1 MKKPQSLRNFIAGSI
16 PELQT
21 DPQRLKMFV
30 ESGNIV
36 ARGGETLSFEYRF
49 TVRLIMLDYAG
60 SLDLF
65 AIPILAWLNTYQPDL
80 LQNKDK
86 AAKGLR
92 FDVEVLAND
101 KVDLVIEVDLSE
113 AVIVKEDKDDQG
125 RQRLTAV
132 HKGEV
137 YSPRPY
143 ADGNYSLYLGDQIGA
158 EWHITPGLD
167 FVEGQA

>member
-1 MKKPQSLRNFIAGSI
+1 MKKPQSLRNFIAGAI
-16 PELQT
+16 PELQI

-36 ARGGETLSFEYRF
+36 ARSGETLSFEYRF
-49 TVRLIMLDYAG
+49 TVRLIVLDYAG

-65 AIPILAWLNTYQPDL
+65 AIPMLAWLNTYQPDL

-101 KVDLVIEVDLSE
+101 KVDLVIEVDLTE
-113 AVIVKEDKDDQG
+113 AVIVKEDKDEQG
-125 RQRLTAV
+125 RQRLTAE
-132 HKGEV
+132 HMGEI
-137 YSPRPY
+137 YSPKPY
-143 ADGNYSLYLGDQIGA
+143 ASGDYSLYLGDKIGA
-158 EWHITPGLD
+158 EWHQTKGI
-167 FVEGQA
+167 E

>member
-16 PELQT
+16 PELQI

-36 ARGGETLSFEYRF
+36 ARSGETLSFEYRF
-49 TVRLIMLDYAG
+49 TVRLIVLDYAS

-113 AVIVKEDKDDQG
+113 AVIVKEDQDEQG
-125 RQRLTAV
+125 RQRLTAE
-132 HKGEV
+132 HKGEI
-137 YSPRPY
+137 YSPKPY
-143 ADGNYSLYLGDQIGA
+143 ATGDYTLYLGDKIGA
-158 EWHITPGLD
+158 EWHQTQGI
-167 FVEGQA
+167 E

>member
-36 ARGGETLSFEYRF
+36 ARSGETLSFEYRF
-49 TVRLIMLDYAG
+49 TVRLIVLDYAG

-80 LQNKDK
+80 LQNKEK
-86 AAKGLR
+86 AAKSLR
-92 FDVEVLAND
+92 FDVGVLAND
-101 KVDLVIEVDLSE
+101 KVALVIEVDLSE
-113 AVIVKEDKDDQG
+113 AVIVKEDQDEQG
-125 RQRLTAV
+125 RQRLTAE
-132 HKGEV
+132 HKGEI
-137 YSPRPY
+137 YSPKPY
-143 ADGNYSLYLGDQIGA
+143 ATGDYSLYLGDKIGA
-158 EWHITPGLD
+158 EWHQTQGI
-167 FVEGQA
+167 E

>member
-16 PELQT
+16 PELQI

-36 ARGGETLSFEYRF
+36 ARSGETLSFEYRF
-49 TVRLIMLDYAG
+49 TVRLIVLDYAG

-113 AVIVKEDKDDQG
+113 AVIVKEDQDEQG
-125 RQRLTAV
+125 RQRLTAE
-132 HKGEV
+132 HKGEI
-137 YSPRPY
+137 YSPKPY
-143 ADGNYSLYLGDQIGA
+143 ATGDYTLYLGDKIGA
-158 EWHITPGLD
+158 EWHQTQGI
-167 FVEGQA
+167 E